1 MQVKFVCKSCGKEFF
16 RSGNAAAVCRL
27 TFRQKGF
34 VYCSKG
40 CASFKH
46 GGHKNQLSEYKS
58 WLAMRNRC
66 DNPNHDSYLRYG
78 GRGITYDPAWNDFSV
93 FLEDMGKKPTS
104 EHQLER
110 VDNNKNYSKENCI
123 WATRKEQ
130 TRNRGGKRA
139 TRLYT
144 HDGKTMCIKDWAE
157 YVGISSTSMQK
168 RLNNKW
174 PLEKAFSKE
183 KHDKPDLY
191 TFEGKSMSL
200 LEWSKYLG
208 INKNT
213 LYSRIKNN
221 LPPEKIFSSE
231 KRSRWNP

>member
-1 MQVKFVCKSCGKEFF
+1 MRCKNC
-16 RSGNAAAVCRL
+16 
-27 TFRQKGF
+27 KG
-34 VYCSKG
+34 
-40 CASFKH
+40 AKH
-46 GGHKNQLSEYKS
+46 GYYKSSEYSS
-58 WLAMRNRC
+58 WNAMKNRC
-66 DNPNHDSYLRYG
+66 DNSSFKHYDRYG
-78 GRGITYDPAWNDFSV
+78 GRGVTYDPAWDDFSV
-93 FLEDMGKKPTS
+93 FLKDMGKKPTP

-130 TRNRGGKRA
+130 TRNRGGERA

-144 HDGKTMCIKDWAE
+144 YDGKTMCIKDWAE
-157 YVGISSTSMQK
+157 YVGISNTSMQK
-168 RLNNKW
+168 RLNNGW

-191 TFEGKSMSL
+191 TFDGKTMSL

-208 INKNT
+208 VKKKT
-213 LYSRIKNN
+213 LYSRIKKN

-231 KRSRWNP
+231 KRNRWSS